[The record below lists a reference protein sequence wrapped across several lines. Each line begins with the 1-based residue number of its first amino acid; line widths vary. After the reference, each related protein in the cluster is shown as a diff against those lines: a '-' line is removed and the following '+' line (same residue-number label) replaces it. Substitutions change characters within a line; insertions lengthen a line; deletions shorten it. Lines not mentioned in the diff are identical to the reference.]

1 MASFKYPERS
11 MVILKFLKNIG
22 AQLPPSRPKRRFRG
36 ETTMK
41 PMPYREIDLQIRG
54 RPNRVSQRRV
64 AFAGG
69 REGPAASGLPGSIPS
84 LTT

>member
-1 MASFKYPERS
+1 MASFKSPERS
-11 MVILKFLKNIG
+11 MVILKFLKKVS
-22 AQLPPSRPKRRFRG
+22 AELRS

-41 PMPYREIDLQIRG
+41 PMPYYRQLDLQIRG